1 MRIDIDINGKT
12 MKTDFSWQFGFGCD
26 HAPRLLRTDVLEHLR
41 LARSELGIKTL
52 RFHGIFD
59 DCMNT
64 YNNLKAFAPL
74 PGRRNEVREINF
86 RQCGIAYDN
95 LLACGVK
102 PFVELSFM
110 PKALAKTKKTGLS
123 YKNITSPPKSYE
135 EWSEYITLFA
145 RFLINRYGIE
155 EVSSWCFEVWN
166 EPDLSGFFSGTKKD
180 YFKLYEVTARAL
192 KAVDRRIKVGGPS
205 TSACKWIEEFI
216 EHCGKNDI
224 PLDFISTH
232 HYPGD
237 AFGNFI
243 TPANYGG
250 MAKIMMRAIKER
262 HSLSDTMAEMF
273 FHPEKAMQ
281 VPKGALAKMDDE
293 LAAKVGDLPL
303 YMTEWNSM
311 AIFAAPIHDEKY
323 SAAFVMKTVLD
334 LNHQFEGYQFWCLDD
349 VFEEIVQVNKPF
361 FGGYGIITNDGI
373 PKPNFQAFKML
384 SRLGDERLLQG
395 FRSTDEVEYAV
406 FKKGNELQVIF
417 FSQSNDPRLD
427 KCFDVELYLNTDAKE
442 VLEERIDDS
451 HCNPKAVWL
460 KMGAPDNPT
469 PSEVEEIKKNSAL
482 TPTAADFERTDG
494 GIVLKTTIHTND
506 IVMYTIKTNE
516 VKR

>member
-1 MRIDIDINGKT
+1 MRIDININGKT
-12 MKTDFSWQFGFGCD
+12 MDTDFSWQFGMGCD
-26 HAPRLLRTDVLEHLR
+26 HAPQLRRADVLEHLK
-41 LARSELGIKTL
+41 LAHDELGIKTL

-59 DCMNT
+59 DSMNT

-86 RQCGIAYDN
+86 RQCGVVYDN

-123 YKNITSPPKSYE
+123 YKNLTSPPKNYA
-135 EWSEYITLFA
+135 EWREYITLFA
-145 RFLINRYGIE
+145 RFLINRYGID
-155 EVSSWCFEVWN
+155 EVSTWCFEVWN

-192 KAVDRRIKVGGPS
+192 KAVDPRIKVGGPS

-216 EHCGKNDI
+216 SHCRENDI
-224 PLDFISTH
+224 PLDFVSTH

-243 TPANYGG
+243 TAANYGG
-250 MAKIMMRAIKER
+250 MAKIMMKAIRER
-262 HSLSDTMAEMF
+262 HSLSDTMEEMF

-293 LAAKVGDLPL
+293 LAARVGDLPL

-373 PKPNFQAFKML
+373 PKPNFHAFKML
-384 SRLGDERLLQG
+384 SRLGKKRLLQG
-395 FRSTDEVEYAV
+395 FRSEDEVEYAA
-406 FKKGNELQVIF
+406 FLGEDEIQVIL

-427 KCFDVELYLNTDAKE
+427 KVFDIELFINSDAYE
-442 VLEERIDDS
+442 VVEERIDDT
-451 HCNPKAVWL
+451 HCNPKAVWHS
-460 KMGAPDNPT
+460 MGAPDNPT
-469 PSEVEEIKKNSAL
+469 SREVREIIEKSAL
-482 TPTAADFERTDG
+482 ASSPVSFERADE
-494 GIVLKTTIHTND
+494 GIVLKMTIHTND